1 MSQHQHQ
8 RRRRRRIDPPEPL
21 QRDNISTRLIREDI
35 WRPAAQQNDWSV
47 FVVVGPEGSGKS
59 QTCASILKMAD
70 PSFNIGHTHF
80 EAIPFLEDLADE
92 DQPPGAGMMGDE
104 VGNIFGKRTWH
115 DREQIEAN
123 QVLQTARDGNKIIG
137 LTLPRLEELDSQLIG
152 RAHVLVEVQGTTQNN
167 RGENHAVVKW
177 KRLNVSRDGRGEERT
192 RFPREKVDGVT
203 RRVTHIRIG
212 PPPQEF
218 IEQYEPKKQT
228 WKDSNYDNTIS
239 KFEDEN
245 EDDGDSPPET
255 PQEIVADILDQDTV
269 DEYIMEVNGG
279 QRFIDKDA
287 IAFDYEVGD
296 GKASKVKKGLIK
308 GANLTDV
315 Q

>member
-1 MSQHQHQ
+1 MSHQ
-8 RRRRRRIDPPEPL
+8 RRRIDPPEPL

-35 WRPAAQQNDWSV
+35 WRPAAVQNDWSV

-70 PSFNIGHTHF
+70 PSFNIDHTHF
-80 EAIPFLEDLADE
+80 EAVPFLEDLADE
-92 DQPPGAGMMGDE
+92 AQPPGTAMMGDE

-137 LTLPRLEELDSQLIG
+137 LTLPRLEELDSQLVG
-152 RAHVLVEVQGTTQNN
+152 RAHVLVELQGTTNTSQG
-167 RGENHAVVKW
+167 RQHAVAKW
-177 KRLNVSRDGRGEERT
+177 KYMNVSRDGRGEERK

-203 RRVTHIRIG
+203 RRVTRVRIG
-212 PPPQEF
+212 PPPQDY
-218 IEQYEPKKQT
+218 IGDYEPKKQE
-228 WKDSNYDNTIS
+228 WKDGNYEDTIS
-239 KFEDEN
+239 KFGDEN
-245 EDDGDSPPET
+245 DDDDADSPPET
-255 PQEIVADILDQDTV
+255 PQEIVSDILDRGAA